1 MAFTVKSKILMTV
14 LSVVLMFTFFIL
26 IYFPSRQETVLL
38 ENYNEEI
45 ENFAN
50 SVALGVKIA
59 LTEQNFEGIETAID
73 FVRDD
78 ERLQFVSL
86 IQTETMIDPDTGQET
101 VVKNVFRTY
110 PEDAIVDVDAQ
121 SNESY
126 IYKSAPFTSPIMN
139 GEVMLSFSTREIVAS
154 MEQIRLTSI
163 IVSLIVFLIGLL
175 IGYSLAKNIS
185 RPVLALRDAARK
197 VGQGDLSQSVENI
210 SNDEIGELTQAFN
223 KMVRELKIDT
233 AIEKIRSKTTAMQST
248 GEWENV
254 MKTFFTEMAHL
265 CQNQLV
271 LRMTLCDEAYDR
283 TIYWLSAH
291 DSSEPNRFEKEG
303 CHRPEGENLESI
315 NHTLSDNIPFVESL
329 RNQIDELGISTLPD
343 DSVISRAWTGSAGID
358 VIGPAAL
365 NPENQRLIN
374 RLSNILDQS
383 FIRYNDLRNSEQ
395 QAIEA
400 VKQAALD
407 RIRGE
412 VSSMRSK
419 DDLNK
424 ITPLVWRELT
434 TLKVPFNRCGVFIID
449 EEDHSILCFLS
460 TPDGKA
466 LGYFNIDIDD
476 SEITKSVYKGWKS
489 QSVYTQHWDA
499 EDFMRWTN
507 RLIELGHI
515 KNKKN
520 YQDSAAPP
528 ESLDLHFV
536 PFKQGMLYVGNDEPL
551 SALHLDLAKSLAEV
565 FSIAFARYEDFTRL
579 EKAKAEVEKAL
590 TDLKST
596 QSQLIHAEKMASLG
610 ELTAG
615 IAHEIQNPLNFVN
628 NFADL
633 SMELIEDVQI
643 EINEGNKEELNALI
657 DDLSANLERIFDH
670 GNRASSIVK
679 GMLEHSREKRTSMES
694 ANLNEI
700 ADEYL
705 RLAYH
710 GFRAK
715 SKSFNAYFKTDFDD
729 SLPEIKMVPQDISR
743 VLLNLINNAFY
754 AVSTRAENQQYGYI
768 PLVKVQTRM
777 KDDQYAEIRVIDN
790 GDGIPKTVIDK
801 IFQPFFTTKPTG
813 EGTGLGLSISY
824 DIITKGHNGTM
835 SVNSQ
840 TEEDGNGKPGTEI
853 ILCLPIE

>member
-26 IYFPSRQETVLL
+26 IYFPSRQENVLL

-86 IQTETMIDPDTGQET
+86 IQTETVIDPDTGQET
-101 VVKNVFRTY
+101 LVKTVFRTY
-110 PEDAIVDVDAQ
+110 PEDAVVDVDAQ
-121 SNESY
+121 SDDSY
-126 IYKSAPFTSPIMN
+126 IYKSASFTSPVMN
-139 GEVMLSFSTREIVAS
+139 GEIMLSFSTREIVAS
-154 MEQIRLTSI
+154 MKQIRTTSI

-197 VGQGDLSQSVENI
+197 VGEGDLSQSVENI
-210 SNDEIGELTQAFN
+210 SNDEIGELTFAFN

-248 GEWENV
+248 KEWEEV
-254 MKTFFTEMAHL
+254 MKTFFDQMAQL
-265 CQNQLV
+265 CRNQIV
-271 LRMTLCDEAYDR
+271 LRMTLCDESSDR
-283 TIYWLSAH
+283 TIYWLTGKSNSDPLRFKENGCLLKEKSIDGSEVSNITE
-291 DSSEPNRFEKEG
+291 DS
-303 CHRPEGENLESI
+303 
-315 NHTLSDNIPFVESL
+315 PFMSLL
-329 RNQIDELGISTLPD
+329 RNQIDKLELKSIPD
-343 DSVISRAWTGSAGID
+343 KAFVSRAWSGSAGID
-358 VIGPAAL
+358 VVGPEVL
-365 NPENQRLIN
+365 TPENQKLVN
-374 RLSNILDQS
+374 RISRILDQS
-383 FIRYNDLRNSEQ
+383 FTRYEDLRKSEQ

-412 VSSMRSK
+412 VSSMRTK

-424 ITPLVWRELT
+424 ITPLVWRELK
-434 TLKVPFNRCGVFIID
+434 TLEVPFNRCGVFIIH

-466 LGYFNIDIDD
+466 LGFFEIDIDD
-476 SEITKSVYKGWKS
+476 SNITKSVYKGWKS
-489 QSVYTQHWDA
+489 QSVYTQHWNAD
-499 EDFMRWTN
+499 DFLTWTN

-515 KNKKN
+515 KSQKN
-520 YQDSAAPP
+520 YQAASAPP
-528 ESLDLHFV
+528 ASLDLHFV

-551 SALHLDLAKSLAEV
+551 SPLQIDLVKSLAEV
-565 FSIAFARYEDFTRL
+565 FSIAFARYEDFTKL
-579 EKAKAEVEKAL
+579 EKAKSEVEKAL
-590 TDLKST
+590 KDLKST

-633 SMELIEDVQI
+633 SMELIEDLQS
-643 EINEGNKEELNALI
+643 EMKNGNKKELDSLVE
-657 DDLSANLERIFDH
+657 DLGQNLERIFDH
-670 GNRASSIVK
+670 GNRASSIVR
-679 GMLEHSREKRTSMES
+679 GMLEHSREKRTSMEP
-694 ANLNEI
+694 ADLNEI
-700 ADEYL
+700 ADEYI

-715 SKSFNAYFKTDFDD
+715 DKSFHSSFETDFDEN
-729 SLPEIKMVPQDISR
+729 LPKINLVPQDISR

-754 AVSTRAENQQYGYI
+754 AVSTRAETEKDEYN
-768 PLVKVQTRM
+768 PLVKVHTRLTEENTV
-777 KDDQYAEIRVIDN
+777 EIRVKDN
-790 GDGIPKTVIDK
+790 GGGIPKSVIDK
-801 IFQPFFTTKPTG
+801 IFPPFFTTKPTG
-813 EGTGLGLSISY
+813 KGTGLGLSISY

-835 SVNSQ
+835 TVVSK
-840 TEEDGNGKPGTEI
+840 TEEDDEGEPGTEI
-853 ILCLPIE
+853 IISLPTE